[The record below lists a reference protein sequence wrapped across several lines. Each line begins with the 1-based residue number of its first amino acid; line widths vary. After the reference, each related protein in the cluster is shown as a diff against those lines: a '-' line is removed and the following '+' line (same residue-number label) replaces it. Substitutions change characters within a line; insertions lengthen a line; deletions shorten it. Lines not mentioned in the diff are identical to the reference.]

1 MDRHLKLKGEQMKKH
16 LFLIIIM
23 TLIVMSLAA
32 QSIAAIPLIAGIF
45 PPLIQVMAPLIVM
58 IATPLIVRLFRKMG
72 IELNENTIEPIL
84 IHIME
89 LIAAVEENKK
99 ELSGTQKKALVTDM
113 LNNTLS
119 PKDQALLIKRYGS
132 LETAVQ
138 AAFEKSSTSLK

>member
-16 LFLIIIM
+16 LFLILIM

-119 PKDQALLIKRYGS
+119 PKDQALIIKRYGS